1 MAGIESGGAIFNS
14 EQGKSIGDPSR
25 RVIWGLESRRRW
37 KSGRFEE
44 FDVVCGMRLSVALAF
59 VASLVAGIEGR
70 AELALDVAA
79 VEVKPKAED
88 ETVTVS
94 FTFRNTGD
102 KPVTVLNLES
112 GCSCLSSSLD
122 ARTYAPGASGTGK
135 AEFKVS
141 SFVGRHEKSVT
152 VTTDDTKQPQWVI
165 PFILDVPAV
174 VEIEPKTLQW
184 WLGDAAVEKTCVVK
198 MVGDKPMK
206 ITNVSSTRESVE
218 FKSEEIMPGR
228 EYRITVKPKS
238 TEEVV
243 MGALKIETD
252 SEIPK
257 YQRQLAFF
265 SVFRKPANAA
275 EEKP

>member
-1 MAGIESGGAIFNS
+1 MGLMMRKPILMGLACLVMGLGG
-14 EQGKSIGDPSR
+14 
-25 RVIWGLESRRRW
+25 
-37 KSGRFEE
+37 
-44 FDVVCGMRLSVALAF
+44 
-59 VASLVAGIEGR
+59 EGR
-70 AELALDVAA
+70 AEIALDVAM
-79 VEVKPKAED
+79 VEVKPKPED
-88 ETVTVS
+88 ETITVS

-102 KPVTVLNLES
+102 KAVTILNLES

-152 VTTDDTKQPQWVI
+152 VTTDDEKQPQWVI
-165 PFILDVPAV
+165 PFVLDVPAV
-174 VEIEPKTLQW
+174 VDIEPKTLQW
-184 WLGDAAVEKTCVVK
+184 WLGDEAVEKTCVVK
-198 MVGDKPMK
+198 MVGDKPLK
-206 ITNVSSTRESVE
+206 VTNVTSTRESVE
-218 FKSEEIMPGR
+218 FKSEEITPGR

-238 TEEVV
+238 TDEVV

-275 EEKP
+275 EAKP

>member
-1 MAGIESGGAIFNS
+1 
-14 EQGKSIGDPSR
+14 
-25 RVIWGLESRRRW
+25 
-37 KSGRFEE
+37 
-44 FDVVCGMRLSVALAF
+44 
-59 VASLVAGIEGR
+59 
-70 AELALDVAA
+70 
-79 VEVKPKAED
+79 
-88 ETVTVS
+88 
-94 FTFRNTGD
+94 
-102 KPVTVLNLES
+102 
-112 GCSCLSSSLD
+112 LD

-152 VTTDDTKQPQWVI
+152 VTTDDVKQPQWVI
-165 PFILDVPAV
+165 PFVLDVPAV
-174 VEIEPKTLQW
+174 VDIEPKTLQW
-184 WLGDAAVEKTCVVK
+184 WLGDEAVEKTCVVK
-198 MVGDKPMK
+198 MVGEKPLK
-206 ITNVSSTRESVE
+206 ITKVTSTRESVE
-218 FKSEEIMPGR
+218 FKSEEITPGR

-238 TEEVV
+238 TDEVV